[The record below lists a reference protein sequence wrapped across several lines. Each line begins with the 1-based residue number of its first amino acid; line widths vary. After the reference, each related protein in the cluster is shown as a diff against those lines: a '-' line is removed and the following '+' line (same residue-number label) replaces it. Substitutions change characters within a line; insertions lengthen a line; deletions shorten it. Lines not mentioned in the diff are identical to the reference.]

1 MATARK
7 PRIRLV
13 PDDNHDTDVY
23 LGKRRIG
30 HVQHADP
37 YAPRLDRK
45 LVLDIEHEPEPFS
58 VRSFD
63 AVMDVLERVLDTNS
77 AYA

>member
-1 MATARK
+1 MAPARK

-37 YAPRLDRK
+37 FDAPRDRA
-45 LVLDIEHEPEPFS
+45 LILEIEHEPRPFT

-63 AVMDVLERVLDTNS
+63 TVMDILERVLDTNP